1 MKLTLDLIKKGISI
15 ISTGTILLAFLI
27 SILSTNVKSPNFI
40 EYTDLSKF
48 FLNIYI
54 LFILF
59 VIFVHTIYPKII
71 CSIFIKNFYIISSQ
85 KGKIIL
91 LSFIFIMYFGTGSMP
106 QKIFGMVAFIA
117 TFSLFLSN
125 LFLNC
130 KTYSSSKENKINIGI
145 NNSKDFTTT
154 STNFNNTKNNHI

>member
-1 MKLTLDLIKKGISI
+1 MKINFELIRKVIEI
-15 ISTGTILLAFLI
+15 LSTGTILLAFLI
-27 SILSTNVKSPNFI
+27 SIFSTKVKSPNYI

-54 LFILF
+54 LFLLIL
-59 VIFVHTIYPKII
+59 IFVHSIYPKII
-71 CSIFIKNFYIISSQ
+71 CSIFTKNFGIISSE
-85 KGKIIL
+85 KGKIMI

-106 QKIFGMVAFIA
+106 QKIFGMVAFCA

-130 KTYSSSKENKINIGI
+130 KTYRFSEENKINTNIGI
-145 NNSKDFTTT
+145 NNSKNITTT
-154 STNFNNTKNNHI
+154 STNFNN